1 MMYYAKYFFI
11 TSIIGF
17 IIESVVCGNF
27 KGNSGILYGPWTVV
41 YGFGSVLILLINKIV
56 SKNIK
61 NKVLKVISLF
71 IISTISLT
79 ILELFGGILIEKI
92 FGIVFWDYSDCKY
105 NIGKY
110 ICLEM
115 SLLWGIASIAF
126 IYLLKPLIDKI
137 IKYIPNILIYI
148 LIFLILLDLITTL
161 FLKLVFNKK

>member
-1 MMYYAKYFFI
+1 MYYAKYFFI

-61 NKVLKVISLF
+61 NKVLKIISLF

-79 ILELFGGILIEKI
+79 ILELIGGILIEKI

-137 IKYIPNILIYI
+137 IKYIPNIVIYI
-148 LIFLILLDLITTL
+148 LIFFILLDLITTL

>member
-61 NKVLKVISLF
+61 NKVLKIISLF

-79 ILELFGGILIEKI
+79 ILELIG
-92 FGIVFWDYSDCKY
+92 GIVFWDYSDCKY

-137 IKYIPNILIYI
+137 IKYIPNIVIYI

>member
-1 MMYYAKYFFI
+1 MYYAKYFFI

-61 NKVLKVISLF
+61 NKVLKIISLF

-105 NIGKY
+105 RKIYMFRNVIVVGNSFNSFY
-110 ICLEM
+110 I
-115 SLLWGIASIAF
+115 F
-126 IYLLKPLIDKI
+126 IKTI
-137 IKYIPNILIYI
+137 NR
-148 LIFLILLDLITTL
+148 
-161 FLKLVFNKK
+161 

>member
-1 MMYYAKYFFI
+1 MI
-11 TSIIGF
+11 
-17 IIESVVCGNF
+17 
-27 KGNSGILYGPWTVV
+27 
-41 YGFGSVLILLINKIV
+41 
-56 SKNIK
+56 
-61 NKVLKVISLF
+61 
-71 IISTISLT
+71 
-79 ILELFGGILIEKI
+79 GGILIEKI

-137 IKYIPNILIYI
+137 IKHIPNIVIYI
-148 LIFLILLDLITTL
+148 LIFLILLDLIATL